1 MKDKKIR
8 LKFPPK
14 VSFLDY
20 PDPEKHCV
28 SIYTVGCNHYCADC
42 CNPQLQKD
50 DKEGEVIDYFLFE
63 KELKDFCKRN
73 KANSIVLLGGD
84 CLYEKNIEFTKLFL
98 KRNSKKYN
106 ICLYT
111 GYEID
116 YVIQNKIEGFKYIKC
131 GKYNIV
137 QKQISSKTDT
147 EFILASKNQKLY
159 NSNYQLLSKD
169 GVYKF

>member
-8 LKFPPK
+8 LKLPLK

-20 PDPEKHCV
+20 PTVDDHCV
-28 SIYTVGCNHYCADC
+28 SIYAVGCSHNCTNC

-50 DKEGEVIDYFLFE
+50 DKEGEVIDYLFFE
-63 KELKDFCKRN
+63 KELKIFCKRN
-73 KANSIVLLGGD
+73 KTKCLTFLGGD
-84 CLYEKNIEFTKLFL
+84 FLYEKNIEFIKLFL

-106 ICLYT
+106 ICIYT
-111 GYEID
+111 GYDID
-116 YVIQNKIEGFKYIKC
+116 FVKQNKIKGFKFIKC
-131 GKYNIV
+131 GKYNTV
-137 QKQISSKTDT
+137 QKQISMKTDT

-159 NSNYQLLSKD
+159 DENYKLLSKD